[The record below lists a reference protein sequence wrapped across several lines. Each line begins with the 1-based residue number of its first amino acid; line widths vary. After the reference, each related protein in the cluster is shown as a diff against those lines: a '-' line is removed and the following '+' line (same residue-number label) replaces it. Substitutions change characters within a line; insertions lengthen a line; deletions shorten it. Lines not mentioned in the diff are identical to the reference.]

1 MRAAG
6 GARAYPR
13 GEMTTDGRAI
23 SGRQAP
29 SLAPP
34 AGYLELS
41 RGAWHSLLFVLPLIA
56 IFEIGTALY
65 LSEIDRTVAAFR
77 LIAQAYQALG
87 AYGIHLPALALVC
100 VLLIQ
105 HVFSRA
111 SWRVRPIVPAAMVV
125 EAAVWTAP
133 LTIVALVLAPGP
145 ATAAAAG
152 EAASGLDGWSWQA
165 RLTIA
170 VGAGL
175 YEELLFRMALIALI
189 HFVAKDI
196 AGMKETPA
204 VLLALVVSTGAFVA
218 YHDIGAGTVGLQQT
232 AFLAL
237 AGLYFGS
244 LYLSRGFGIAVGVH
258 AMYDVLALLV
268 IGRL

>member
-1 MRAAG
+1 
-6 GARAYPR
+6 
-13 GEMTTDGRAI
+13 MTTDGRSIA
-23 SGRQAP
+23 GMDAHA
-29 SLAPP
+29 LAPP

-41 RGAWHSLLFVLPLIA
+41 RGAWHSLLFVLPLIV
-56 IFEIGTALY
+56 IFEVGSALY
-65 LSEIDRTVAAFR
+65 LSELDRTVAAFR
-77 LIAQAYQALG
+77 LIAQAYRSLG
-87 AYGIHLPALALVC
+87 AYGMHLPALALVC
-100 VLLIQ
+100 VLLAQ
-105 HVFSRA
+105 HAFSRA
-111 SWRVRPIVPAAMVV
+111 SWRVHPFVPAAMVI

-145 ATAAAAG
+145 AAAG
-152 EAASGLDGWSWQA
+152 AAGAGVEEWSWQA

-175 YEELLFRMALIALI
+175 YEELLFRVALIALV
-189 HFVAKDI
+189 HFLAKDVL
-196 AGMKETPA
+196 GLGETPA
-204 VLLALVVSTGAFVA
+204 MAVALVASTAAFVA
-218 YHDIGAGTVGLQQT
+218 YHDIGGGAGGLEQT

-258 AMYDVLALLV
+258 ALYDILALLV